1 MLQQVAPQLTFS
13 LFVLTF
19 TEGFLAFLSPCILP
33 MIPIYLL
40 YLGGSDEV
48 NEKDPDRLIINTIGF
63 VLGFSLVFV
72 ALGATASALGSML
85 TTNRV
90 LLQRIGGLI
99 VIIFGL
105 NYLGVLKVGFLNRTK
120 TMGTKTENL
129 KFWSSLLF
137 GAVFSLGWTPCLG
150 AFLGSALLMAS
161 NVNTMYQGMA
171 LLLTFSLGLGLPF
184 LLTSILWDK
193 LQRTFNFIK
202 RNLHVIQMV
211 SGVLLIVVGILM
223 FLDRFGSY
231 ANLFL

>member
-105 NYLGVLKVGFLNRTK
+105 NYLGVLKVGFLNRNK
-120 TMGTKTENL
+120 TMGAKTENL

>member
-1 MLQQVAPQLTFS
+1 LLQQVAPQLTFS

-105 NYLGVLKVGFLNRTK
+105 NYLGVLKVGFLNRNK
-120 TMGTKTENL
+120 TMGAKTENL

>member
-48 NEKDPDRLIINTIGF
+48 NEKDPDCLIINTIGF

-72 ALGATASALGSML
+72 ALGATASALGSLL

-120 TMGTKTENL
+120 TMGAKTENL

-202 RNLHVIQMV
+202 RNLHIIQMV
-211 SGVLLIVVGILM
+211 SGALLILVGILM

>member
-211 SGVLLIVVGILM
+211 SGVLLILVGILM

>member
-1 MLQQVAPQLTFS
+1 
-13 LFVLTF
+13 
-19 TEGFLAFLSPCILP
+19 
-33 MIPIYLL
+33 
-40 YLGGSDEV
+40 
-48 NEKDPDRLIINTIGF
+48 
-63 VLGFSLVFV
+63 
-72 ALGATASALGSML
+72 ML

-120 TMGTKTENL
+120 TMGAKTENL

>member
-48 NEKDPDRLIINTIGF
+48 DGKPPDRLMINTLGF
-63 VLGFSLVFV
+63 VLGFSLIFV
-72 ALGATASALGSML
+72 ALGATASALGGL
-85 TTNRV
+85 LVTYRV

-99 VIIFGL
+99 VIVFGL
-105 NYLGVLKVGFLNRTK
+105 NYLGVLQVGFLNRTK

-150 AFLGSALLMAS
+150 AFLGSALLLAS
-161 NVNTMYQGMA
+161 NTNTMYQGMA
-171 LLLTFSLGLGLPF
+171 LLLTFSLGLGIPF
-184 LLTSILWDK
+184 LLTAMLWER
-193 LQRTFNFIK
+193 LQRTFTFIK
-202 RNLHVIQMV
+202 RNLHIIQMV
-211 SGVLLIVVGILM
+211 SGALLVLVGVLM